1 MSLQTNSFIHHSDL
15 QVASDLDEMATVVEW
30 FEQFNCKQLPY
41 QMWIEAQTALLEGF
55 TNVVRH
61 AHSHLSPQ
69 TPVDLAAKLDSEYFQ
84 ISIWDQGDIFNLEAL
99 LEQLNQQT
107 SDRHFNPLDHEAH
120 WGCIFLLKL
129 RRDYGWTVSY
139 TREAGDRNCLLL
151 KKNIAL

>member
-30 FEQFNCKQLPY
+30 FEQFNCKHLPY
-41 QMWIEAQTALLEGF
+41 EMWIEGQTALLEGF

-84 ISIWDQGDIFNLEAL
+84 ISIWDRGDIFNLEAV

-107 SDRHFNPLDHEAH
+107 SDRHFNPLDREAH

-129 RRDYGWTVSY
+129 RRDYSWIVSY
-139 TREAGDRNCLLL
+139 TREAGDKNCLIL
-151 KKNIAL
+151 KKSIAF